1 MNARNAAMSPD
12 QARAPVRAATA
23 VPARGRYPL
32 LQRSGVITLALLTL
46 VGVLFPFVV
55 PNYLIASAT
64 TTLVFILL
72 AQGVGAIYTYL
83 RLLMFGVGGF
93 FALGAYAV
101 VLGVGE
107 QGWPLWVGI
116 LVATVLPGVA
126 ALVVSP
132 IVFRLKGIHFAL
144 VTFALAELFRS
155 VIVSWQSLTGGW
167 SGISLKYEGAVLWF
181 VEDHRLA
188 VYWVALA
195 ALLVTTAGFF
205 VFRHSAQGLRAIA
218 IGDDPSMAR
227 ALGVSPKR
235 FQYGL
240 FVLSAMICGFAG
252 ALITLSL
259 RFIDPSVFSATH
271 ALAAV
276 TALIIGGWRIVP
288 GPILGAIAVVFL
300 PDLLD
305 VGPLI
310 AAWIYGGGLILAIT
324 LFPDGIGG
332 TVVDRYLVRKRRG
345 AGAGPAAGAPAGEV
359 LKETR

>member
-1 MNARNAAMSPD
+1 MRPETAAPARPAVDP
-12 QARAPVRAATA
+12 A
-23 VPARGRYPL
+23 VPQRLRGPL
-32 LQRSGVITLALLTL
+32 LRKAGVAWLAVVL
-46 VGVLFPFVV
+46 VCGALFPFMA
-55 PNYLIASAT
+55 PNYLIAVAT
-64 TTLVFILL
+64 TTLVFVLL
-72 AQGVGAIYTYL
+72 GHAVGAIYTYL

-93 FALGAYAV
+93 YALGAYTV

-107 QGWPLWVGI
+107 RGWPLALGI
-116 LVATVLPGVA
+116 LVATVLPGVV
-126 ALVVSP
+126 ALIVSP
-132 IVFRLKGIHFAL
+132 VVFRLKGIHFAL
-144 VTFALAELFRS
+144 ITFALAELFRS

-167 SGISLKYEGAVLWF
+167 SGISLKYEGSVLWF
-181 VEDHRLA
+181 VEDHRMA

-195 ALLVTTAGFF
+195 AVALTTAGFF
-205 VFRHSAQGLRAIA
+205 AFRHSATGLRAIA

-227 ALGVSPKR
+227 ALGVSPQR

-240 FVLSAMICGFAG
+240 FALSAMLCGFAG
-252 ALITLSL
+252 ALITFSL

-288 GPILGAIAVVFL
+288 GPMLGAIAVVFL

-332 TVVDRYLVRKRRG
+332 TVLDRYLAHRRR
-345 AGAGPAAGAPAGEV
+345 AAPPAGDTD
-359 LKETR
+359 KGAR